1 MAGWRS
7 WCARWSG
14 AEAALV
20 LAWGAFAAG
29 LLAVAL
35 ARSSAGTLVLA
46 AFCAWQM
53 CDVWAGV
60 HADRGGA
67 ERGRATPRVDSRT
80 RK

>member
-1 MAGWRS
+1 MSGWRR

-20 LAWGAFAAG
+20 LAWSAFAAG

-35 ARSSAGTLVLA
+35 ARASLGAGLIA

-53 CDVWAGV
+53 SDAWSAV
-60 HADRGGA
+60 HAEPD
-67 ERGRATPRVDSRT
+67 ERERPAAGSLGS
-80 RK
+80 K

>member
-1 MAGWRS
+1 MSGWRR

-20 LAWGAFAAG
+20 VAWSAFAAG

-35 ARSSAGTLVLA
+35 ARESLGAGLLA

-53 CDVWAGV
+53 SDVWSAV
-60 HADRGGA
+60 HAAPD
-67 ERGRATPRVDSRT
+67 ERERRSGRAVRS
-80 RK
+80 K

>member
-1 MAGWRS
+1 MSGWRR

-20 LAWGAFAAG
+20 VAWAAFAAG

-35 ARSSAGTLVLA
+35 ARDSVGTGLIA

-53 CDVWAGV
+53 SDVWRAV
-60 HADRGGA
+60 HAGPA
-67 ERGRATPRVDSRT
+67 EREQPSQTAVGS
-80 RK
+80 K